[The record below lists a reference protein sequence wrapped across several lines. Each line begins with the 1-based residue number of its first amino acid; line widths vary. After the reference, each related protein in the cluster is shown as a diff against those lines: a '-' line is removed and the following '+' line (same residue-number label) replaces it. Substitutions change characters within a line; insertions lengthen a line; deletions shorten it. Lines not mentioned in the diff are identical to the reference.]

1 MTYRYINTKHIEFL
15 DSLIDVEIDKIT
27 YDFLHKDRSKTEE
40 PNWNSPIQ
48 YLHNRQR
55 SIVTKMTKE
64 FLPLLQ
70 KLPSDQLQQ
79 IVSEVNNIEEMRKYY
94 YLKYYKS

>member
-15 DSLIDVEIDKIT
+15 DSLIDVEIYK
-27 YDFLHKDRSKTEE
+27 LNSEHRSDDYSETVQ
-40 PNWNSPIQ
+40 PNWNTPFS
-48 YLHNRQR
+48 YLHKRKDNV
-55 SIVTKMTKE
+55 VTKITEE

-70 KLPSDQLQQ
+70 KLPSDQLQR
-79 IVSEVNNIEEMRKYY
+79 IVSEVKNIEEMREYY